1 MKATAIHHLM
11 NDYLESHTLVKAWR
25 LLNYVRK
32 YPTALCG
39 LNRTELAIYKAIV
52 NNCGEEMSNAS

>member
-1 MKATAIHHLM
+1 MKATTIHYLM
-11 NDYLESHTLVKAWR
+11 NDYLDSHTLGKAWR

>member
-1 MKATAIHHLM
+1 M